1 MKFGKV
7 DDPGNVDFTLPPD
20 HPQTKEVLNRYE
32 EGKFENVRIGCA
44 KWNRQDLK
52 NFYPRGTKDE
62 LSYYATQFNAIELN
76 ASFYRIFPDAQFETW
91 YGKATE
97 DFQWIHIDEDK
108 AKEGPFGSTIAHGFL
123 TLSLAPWMGYNT
135 YKVKN
140 IAHSVNY
147 GLDRVRFLSPVK
159 ADSKVRGSYKLLEV
173 QEFKGNGYRVKNEL
187 TIEIQNK
194 ERPACVAETIAVLY
208 PED

>member
-1 MKFGKV
+1 M
-7 DDPGNVDFTLPPD
+7 LS
-20 HPQTKEVLNRYE
+20 LNSIDE
-32 EGKFENVRIGCA
+32 
-44 KWNRQDLK
+44 LK
-52 NFYPRGTKDE
+52 NYIGKTTGISPWIDV
-62 LSYYATQFNAIELN
+62 TQK
-76 ASFYRIFPDAQFETW
+76 RINEFAEV
-91 YGKATE
+91 TE
-97 DFQWIHIDEDK
+97 DFNWIHIDEGK

-140 IAHSVNY
+140 IAHSINY

-159 ADSKVRGSYKLLEV
+159 AGSKVRGSYKLLEV

-194 ERPACVAETIAVLY
+194 ERPACVAETIGVLY
-208 PED
+208 PQD

>member
-1 MKFGKV
+1 M
-7 DDPGNVDFTLPPD
+7 LS
-20 HPQTKEVLNRYE
+20 LNSIDE
-32 EGKFENVRIGCA
+32 
-44 KWNRQDLK
+44 LK
-52 NFYPRGTKDE
+52 NYIGKTTGISPWIDV
-62 LSYYATQFNAIELN
+62 TQK
-76 ASFYRIFPDAQFETW
+76 RINEFAEV
-91 YGKATE
+91 TE
-97 DFQWIHIDEDK
+97 DFNWIHIDEDK

-140 IAHSVNY
+140 IAHSINY

-159 ADSKVRGSYKLLEV
+159 AGSKVRGSYKLLEI

-194 ERPACVAETIAVLY
+194 ERPACVAETIGVLY
-208 PED
+208 PQD

>member
-1 MKFGKV
+1 M
-7 DDPGNVDFTLPPD
+7 LS
-20 HPQTKEVLNRYE
+20 LNSIDE
-32 EGKFENVRIGCA
+32 
-44 KWNRQDLK
+44 LK
-52 NFYPRGTKDE
+52 NYIGKTTGTSPWIDV
-62 LSYYATQFNAIELN
+62 TQK
-76 ASFYRIFPDAQFETW
+76 RINEFA
-91 YGKATE
+91 KATE

-135 YKVKN
+135 YQVKN

-194 ERPACVAETIAVLY
+194 ERPACVAETIGVLY
-208 PED
+208 PQD

>member
-1 MKFGKV
+1 M
-7 DDPGNVDFTLPPD
+7 
-20 HPQTKEVLNRYE
+20 LNLNSIDE
-32 EGKFENVRIGCA
+32 
-44 KWNRQDLK
+44 LK
-52 NFYPRGTKDE
+52 NYIGKTTGTSPWIDV
-62 LSYYATQFNAIELN
+62 TQK
-76 ASFYRIFPDAQFETW
+76 RINEFA
-91 YGKATE
+91 KATE

-187 TIEIQNK
+187 TIEIQNN

>member
-1 MKFGKV
+1 M
-7 DDPGNVDFTLPPD
+7 LS
-20 HPQTKEVLNRYE
+20 LNSIDE
-32 EGKFENVRIGCA
+32 
-44 KWNRQDLK
+44 LK
-52 NFYPRGTKDE
+52 NYIGKTTGTSPWIDV
-62 LSYYATQFNAIELN
+62 TQK
-76 ASFYRIFPDAQFETW
+76 RINEFA
-91 YGKATE
+91 KATE

-140 IAHSVNY
+140 IAHSINY

-159 ADSKVRGSYKLLEV
+159 AGSKVRGSYKLLEV

-194 ERPACVAETIAVLY
+194 ERPACVAETIGVLY
-208 PED
+208 PQD

>member
-1 MKFGKV
+1 M
-7 DDPGNVDFTLPPD
+7 LS
-20 HPQTKEVLNRYE
+20 LNSIDE
-32 EGKFENVRIGCA
+32 
-44 KWNRQDLK
+44 LK
-52 NFYPRGTKDE
+52 NYIGKTTGISPWIDV
-62 LSYYATQFNAIELN
+62 TQK
-76 ASFYRIFPDAQFETW
+76 RINEFA
-91 YGKATE
+91 KATE

-187 TIEIQNK
+187 TIEIQNN

>member
-1 MKFGKV
+1 M
-7 DDPGNVDFTLPPD
+7 LS
-20 HPQTKEVLNRYE
+20 LNSIDE
-32 EGKFENVRIGCA
+32 
-44 KWNRQDLK
+44 LK
-52 NFYPRGTKDE
+52 NYIGKTTGISPWIDV
-62 LSYYATQFNAIELN
+62 TQK
-76 ASFYRIFPDAQFETW
+76 RINEFA
-91 YGKATE
+91 KATE

-135 YKVKN
+135 YKVQN

-159 ADSKVRGSYKLLEV
+159 AGSKVRGSYKLLEV

-194 ERPACVAETIAVLY
+194 ERPACVAETIGVLY
-208 PED
+208 PQD

>member
-1 MKFGKV
+1 M
-7 DDPGNVDFTLPPD
+7 LS
-20 HPQTKEVLNRYE
+20 LNSIDE
-32 EGKFENVRIGCA
+32 
-44 KWNRQDLK
+44 LK
-52 NFYPRGTKDE
+52 NYIGKTTGTSPWIDV
-62 LSYYATQFNAIELN
+62 TQK
-76 ASFYRIFPDAQFETW
+76 RINEFA
-91 YGKATE
+91 KATE

-159 ADSKVRGSYKLLEV
+159 ADSKVRGRYKLLEV
-173 QEFKGNGYRVKNEL
+173 QDFKGNGYRVKNEL
-187 TIEIQNK
+187 TIEIQNN

>member
-1 MKFGKV
+1 M
-7 DDPGNVDFTLPPD
+7 LS
-20 HPQTKEVLNRYE
+20 LNSIDE
-32 EGKFENVRIGCA
+32 
-44 KWNRQDLK
+44 LK
-52 NFYPRGTKDE
+52 NYIGKTTGISPWIDV
-62 LSYYATQFNAIELN
+62 TQK
-76 ASFYRIFPDAQFETW
+76 RINEFAEV
-91 YGKATE
+91 TE
-97 DFQWIHIDEDK
+97 DFNWIHIDEDK

-187 TIEIQNK
+187 TIEIQYN